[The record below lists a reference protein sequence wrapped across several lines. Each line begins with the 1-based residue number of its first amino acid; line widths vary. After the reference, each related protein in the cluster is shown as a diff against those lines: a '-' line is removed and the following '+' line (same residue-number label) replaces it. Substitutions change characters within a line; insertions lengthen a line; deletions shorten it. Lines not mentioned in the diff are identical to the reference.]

1 MPRQGGC
8 GRRRDQFFISGS
20 PPPSLLWPQP
30 LLASGTA
37 NVSSGLVTGRDKPVG
52 LGKGGRLGFCF
63 LWDLSALLPFQGHIK
78 ITYLERAEGLGV
90 FMSLHAQPVSLPWE
104 SRWTKANSPSRAL
117 SFVGGELC
125 PGHLTGRAGSLGGVA
140 CNAGFHFFPQVKGSL
155 GLQRPAEPGET
166 QGPRSLP
173 GAVVSTQSPW
183 RLWVLSILSCKTRES
198 NTSIL
203 QV

>member
-1 MPRQGGC
+1 MPRQSGC
-8 GRRRDQFFISGS
+8 GRRRDQFFISVS

-37 NVSSGLVTGRDKPVG
+37 NVSSGLMTGRDKPVG
-52 LGKGGRLGFCF
+52 LGKGGRLGFCL

-104 SRWTKANSPSRAL
+104 IRWTKASSPSRVL
-117 SFVGGELC
+117 SFAGGELC
-125 PGHLTGRAGSLGGVA
+125 PGHLTGRAGSLGVWPA
-140 CNAGFHFFPQVKGSL
+140 MLDFTSSPKLKGLLVCRGQQSPVRLRDLGASL
-155 GLQRPAEPGET
+155 A
-166 QGPRSLP
+166 
-173 GAVVSTQSPW
+173 AVVSTQSPW